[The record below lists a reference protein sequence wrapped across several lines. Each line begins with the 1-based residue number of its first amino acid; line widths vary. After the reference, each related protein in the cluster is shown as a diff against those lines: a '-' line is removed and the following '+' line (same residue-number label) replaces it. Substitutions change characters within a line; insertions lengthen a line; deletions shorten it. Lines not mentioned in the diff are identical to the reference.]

1 MGHRAVP
8 EKSSVPAPFGGIGAL
23 VSRNAGNLTAAAI
36 SNQSASGG
44 FEMASCYFTIASW
57 SAAKIDGQIYMA

>member
-23 VSRNAGNLTAAAI
+23 VSCNAGNLTAAAI
-36 SNQSASGG
+36 LNQSASGG
-44 FEMASCYFTIASW
+44 FEMASNPVYSPN
-57 SAAKIDGQIYMA
+57 